1 MKDIFIMTKGMGKV
15 FLRFHVGKEDCSSTP
30 GISLSYF
37 QMCSWVS
44 SRRSLSVIP
53 FVHEICNET
62 SLDFFIEGQILTA
75 YKMEPVKSRN

>member
-1 MKDIFIMTKGMGKV
+1 MKDISIMTKGMGKV

-44 SRRSLSVIP
+44 SRGFVTQSVCYSIQSIK
-53 FVHEICNET
+53 FGMKLAWIF
-62 SLDFFIEGQILTA
+62 LFKA
-75 YKMEPVKSRN
+75 KY